1 MRLWRTQIF
10 MPCGVAFLFCLCY
23 NLERWKVVSKM
34 DEVMYCEKCGHVG
47 HIVFSKKCK
56 NCGTKMKLLP
66 EELKYKYHI
75 FVEDWAQ
82 TSDEEELLRKENFV
96 MGELKDNSLFSMED
110 YQIQVQKKIKINQ
123 RLNDYEKRKLLEQ
136 QAKNLARMQKENDK
150 QNCIP
155 KCPICGSTNIDK
167 ITVGSRAVKT
177 AIFGVVGAVDDA
189 GKTYKCG
196 NCGSKF

>member
-1 MRLWRTQIF
+1 
-10 MPCGVAFLFCLCY
+10 
-23 NLERWKVVSKM
+23 
-34 DEVMYCEKCGHVG
+34 MYCEKCGHVG